1 MKNKKKIDKILELSN
16 NSINDIYPLRNL
28 VQNGRTCITSLDLRN
43 NLLEN
48 NNSSGQ
54 DNVEVLKLFKDAG
67 AQIEYSGNNFSD
79 ISILN

>member
-1 MKNKKKIDKILELSN
+1 M
-16 NSINDIYPLRNL
+16 RNL